1 MLKREQRKL
10 DLSCLQY
17 LTEEDLND
25 KYTSL
30 DKIRK
35 EFPHTKKSKLELYKL
50 FYAFNCELFTE
61 LERDNCIRLIEKFKK
76 EEIALF
82 HDTFD
87 NTDFTCELCFLEE

>member
-1 MLKREQRKL
+1 MLKRDQRKL

-30 DKIRK
+30 DRIRK

-50 FYAFNCELFTE
+50 FYAFNCELFSET
-61 LERDNCIRLIEKFKK
+61 ERDNCVRLIEKFKK

-82 HDTFD
+82 HATFENIELTSKICD
-87 NTDFTCELCFLEE
+87 NI

>member
-1 MLKREQRKL
+1 MLKRDQRKL

-25 KYTSL
+25 KFTSL

-50 FYAFNCELFTE
+50 FYAFNGPLFTE
-61 LERDNCIRLIEKFKK
+61 IERDNCTKLIEKFKK
-76 EEIALF
+76 EESTLYE
-82 HDTFD
+82 DTFG
-87 NTDFTCELCFLEE
+87 NSIFTTTLCLED